1 MTIDLEY
8 LRLHY
13 ASLSDKALL
22 AVDRTELVEAAQ
34 KCYADELGRRQLTSS
49 KAVERHAPPTL
60 SEPAGEEAEDDAY
73 PVDDADKPEW
83 LEEAAEVYSRTDL
96 PGAAPADD
104 IVDAR
109 DALEAAGIPCYLDLS
124 EIPEETNTSPKAS
137 HVWRV
142 MVPGN
147 FNQRATS
154 ILDRDIFNS
163 EFENEWRTHLETL
176 SDEELREMDP
186 KVVFCGLFDRVDRV
200 TKAFGDEIA
209 GRGLK
214 SEPG

>member
-1 MTIDLEY
+1 MTIDPEY

-13 ASLSDKALL
+13 ASLSDEALL

-34 KCYADELGRRQLTSS
+34 KCYADELSRRQIPSGRRP
-49 KAVERHAPPTL
+49 VERNAPPTL
-60 SEPAGEEAEDDAY
+60 SEPSSEEAEDDAY
-73 PVDDADKPEW
+73 PLDDADKPEW

-124 EIPEETNTSPKAS
+124 EIPEETNAARKPT

-142 MVPGN
+142 MV
-147 FNQRATS
+147 
-154 ILDRDIFNS
+154 
-163 EFENEWRTHLETL
+163 
-176 SDEELREMDP
+176 
-186 KVVFCGLFDRVDRV
+186 
-200 TKAFGDEIA
+200 
-209 GRGLK
+209 
-214 SEPG
+214 